1 MKKRFGLAFAFAVG
15 LSGLFA
21 TAAPAATYVCA
32 SETNCDNYTPI
43 TATQL
48 ALTAPDTTITVQMAL
63 QQSAD
68 ELIKN
73 GYNSVAK
80 TDLGITKWWH
90 KGGSTTLDQTYYHIT
105 VRITKTTSG
114 PKPATLM
121 PSTSARARRNIR
133 RLASN
138 CSIVSGHL
146 HRAAPL
152 M

>member
-1 MKKRFGLAFAFAVG
+1 MKKRIGLAFAFAVG

-21 TAAPAATYVCA
+21 TGASAATYVCA

-43 TATQL
+43 TAAQL

-68 ELIKN
+68 DSIRN
-73 GYNSVAK
+73 GYNSVSK

-105 VRITKTTSG
+105 VRIYKDNKWTKTCHAYALNIGTST
-114 PKPATLM
+114 PKYQAT
-121 PSTSARARRNIR
+121 
-133 RLASN
+133 
-138 CSIVSGHL
+138 CQ
-146 HRAAPL
+146 
-152 M
+152 